1 MWYPMIDS
9 IRKKRKIDREI
20 YERSQRIARE
30 RLRNNNFEPLYSS
43 TASTYSSAASTVT
56 RRREEPQEEFL
67 TERDFEI

>member
-1 MWYPMIDS
+1 MIDS

-43 TASTYSSAASTVT
+43 AASTVT